1 MSDAGN
7 CGCCAG
13 IGTETPTG
21 VTNDAGLPAVVY
33 RIGTQPAFKASL
45 LARLS
50 STDYPALA
58 PLTARTDDD
67 WTIALLDAFSC
78 AADVITFYQER
89 IINESFLRTA
99 TELRS
104 VTALAQLIGYR
115 PAPGVAAST
124 ALAFTLDTSPGQPA
138 LAAQPVTI
146 PTGTRVQSVP
156 DANQSPQ
163 NFETVEDIT
172 ARVEWNALAAQ
183 VAQWP
188 AVQAGG
194 TDLYVAGTGLQIQP
208 GDVIALVGGDRY
220 LSTTN
225 TGLSDVRW
233 LDRVEEDSTRGL
245 TRLVWSDALDGGWS
259 TPPALALHVYV
270 FRQRGALF
278 GQAAP
283 NPNLLYTAT
292 NQQLF
297 NGSPPNAAWPGYAVS
312 TGGPVDLDALYA
324 KAVNQS
330 WFVLAYP
337 RLYYGGIPVDL
348 LESLGPAIVA
358 ATADVASTLKTIS
371 DNMTS
376 PALLGALSSSA
387 LSDLDS
393 AIAPV
398 LNTANFS
405 RLITA
410 AQPVSAASLKT
421 LSLNTTTLANTA
433 ATVFPG
439 ITEPVTKTTPPIH
452 VGSLFHYKRWY
463 TLYRVQMASQVS
475 RADFGLSAK
484 ITRLAPED
492 PTNVQL
498 FPLSTTIAHL
508 QSDELTPCARPLY
521 YPVYGATLTLG
532 SSQAGLVPG
541 RPLAITGKR
550 QRVALPRD
558 VSKISFASGTARTL
572 VGGESFVMLAPPAQR
587 SASGQWQ
594 LLTPDALPGT
604 GVSAT
609 WQWTLQ
615 DDDGSTIRLTAPA
628 GALLLIAPLASDP
641 VLSEVARLDDGAD
654 AVTATATTTTL
665 RFQSSLANCYDRLS
679 FAINANVADATHG
692 ETVTEIAGSGNAALA
707 NQRFTLRQAP
717 LTYVSSA
724 SAAQGAQST
733 LQVRVNDLLWQ
744 EVPALYAQAGSA
756 HVYSLSEDAT
766 AVTTIQF
773 GDGVEGARVPGGQ
786 NNVRLQY
793 RKGLGTAGNLRSGQL
808 TSLITRPL
816 GVRAVTNAN
825 ASTGGQDPESIDSAR
840 INAPLPILTLDRVV
854 SVDDYANFASAF
866 AGIAKASALW
876 IAGGRARGMY
886 LSVAGANGGAIASGS
901 DTQAN
906 LAASL
911 ASHGDP
917 LIPVSVMS
925 YASATFTLKLAIKCT
940 PDADPA
946 QVPLDVIAA
955 LRAAYAFDA
964 RNFGQAVTLDEVYAV
979 IQGVGGVLAADIQ
992 QLYRIDTGPLAPQP
1006 SAQLVAA
1013 ISALQPDGSVNPA
1026 ELLTLDPGAI
1036 DAGVMT

>member
-50 STDYPALA
+50 SSDYPTLA

-67 WTIALLDAFSC
+67 WTIALLDAASC

-156 DANQSPQ
+156 DPNQSPQ

-188 AVQAGG
+188 AAQAGA

-233 LDRVEEDSTRGL
+233 LDRVEEDGTRGL
-245 TRLVWSDALDGGWS
+245 TRLVWSDALAGGWS
-259 TPPALALHVYV
+259 TPPALAMHVYV

-283 NPNLLYTAT
+283 NPNLLYTTT
-292 NQQLF
+292 NQKLF
-297 NGSPPNAAWPGYAVS
+297 NGSPPDTSWPGYAVS
-312 TGGPVDLDALYA
+312 SGGPVDLDALYA

-330 WFVLAYP
+330 WFVLSYP
-337 RLYYGGIPVDL
+337 RLYYGGFPVDV
-348 LESLGPAIVA
+348 LGSIGSAIA
-358 ATADVASTLKTIS
+358 AAADVATTLKTLADS
-371 DNMTS
+371 NTS
-376 PALLGALSSSA
+376 PALLGTLSPGA

-405 RLITA
+405 ELVTA
-410 AQPVSAASLKT
+410 GKPVSATTFKAL
-421 LSLNTTTLANTA
+421 LNATALGNAA

-439 ITEPVTKTTPPIH
+439 ITEPVTKTTPPVSI
-452 VGSLFHYKRWY
+452 GLSFHYERWY

-475 RADFGLSAK
+475 RADFGLSAR

-492 PTNVQL
+492 PTNVEL

-508 QSDELTPCARPLY
+508 QSDELTPCPRPLY
-521 YPVYGATLTLG
+521 YPVYGTTLTLG
-532 SSQAGLVPG
+532 SSQAGLTPG

-558 VSKISFASGTARTL
+558 VSTISFASGTARTL
-572 VGGESFVMLAPPAQR
+572 AGGESFVMLAPPAQR
-587 SASGQWQ
+587 SASGQWP

-609 WQWTLQ
+609 WRWTLQ
-615 DDDGSTIRLTAPA
+615 DDDGSTIQLTAPA
-628 GALLLIAPLASDP
+628 GALRLIAPLTTDP
-641 VLSEVARLDDGAD
+641 VLSEIALLDDGAD

-679 FAINANVADATHG
+679 FAINANVANATHG

-707 NQRFTLRQAP
+707 NQSFTLRQAP

-744 EVPALYAQAGSA
+744 EVPTLYAQAGTA
-756 HVYSLSEDAT
+756 HAYSLSQDAT

-773 GDGVEGARVPGGQ
+773 GDGIEGARVPGGQ

-793 RKGLGTAGNLRSGQL
+793 RKGLGVAGNLRTGQL

-825 ASTGGQDPESIDSAR
+825 PSTGGQDPESIDSAR
-840 INAPLPILTLDRVV
+840 LNAPLPILTLERVV
-854 SVDDYANFASAF
+854 SVDDYANYARAF

-876 IAGGRARGMY
+876 IASGRARGMY
-886 LSVAGANGGAIASGS
+886 LSVAGANGSAIPAGS
-901 DTQAN
+901 NTQAN
-906 LAASL
+906 LVASL

-925 YASATFTLKLAIKCT
+925 YASATFTLKLAIKCQ

-946 QVPLDVIAA
+946 QVPLDVVAA
-955 LRAAYAFDA
+955 LRAAYAFDT
-964 RNFGQAVTLDEVYAV
+964 RDFGQAVTLDEVYAV
-979 IQGVGGVLAADIQ
+979 IQGVDGVLAADIQ
-992 QLYRIDTGPLAPQP
+992 QLYRLDTGPLAPQP
-1006 SAQLVAA
+1006 SAQLAAAVA
-1013 ISALQPDGSVNPA
+1013 ALQPDGSVNSA

>member
-7 CGCCAG
+7 CGGCAG
-13 IGTETPTG
+13 IGTETPAG

-50 STDYPALA
+50 SHDYPALA
-58 PLTARTDDD
+58 PLTARADDD
-67 WTIALLDAFSC
+67 WTIGLLDAFSC

-124 ALAFTLDTSPGQPA
+124 AFAFTLDTSPGQPA

-146 PTGTRVQSVP
+146 PAGTRVQSVP
-156 DANQSPQ
+156 DPNQSPQ

-172 ARVEWNALAAQ
+172 ALVEWNALAAQ

-194 TDLYVAGTGLQIQP
+194 TDLFVAGTGLQIQP

-220 LSTTN
+220 LSTAN
-225 TGLSDVRW
+225 AGLSDVRW

-245 TRLVWSDALDGGWS
+245 TRLVWSDALADGWS
-259 TPPALALHVYV
+259 TPPASALHVYV

-292 NQQLF
+292 NQLLF
-297 NGSPPNAAWPGYAVS
+297 SGTPPDVTWPGYAVS
-312 TGGPVDLDALYA
+312 TSGPVDLDALYP

-337 RLYYGGIPVDL
+337 RLYYGIIPVDVFPA
-348 LESLGPAIVA
+348 LGAAIA
-358 ATADVASTLKTIS
+358 AAADVAAALKTLADSNI
-371 DNMTS
+371 S
-376 PALLGALSSSA
+376 PARLGTLSSGA
-387 LSDLDS
+387 LSDLNS

-398 LNTANFS
+398 VNTANFS
-405 RLITA
+405 KLVTA
-410 AQPVSAASLKT
+410 AQPASADDFKALA
-421 LSLNTTTLANTA
+421 LNTALSSAA

-439 ITEPVTKTTPPIH
+439 IAEPVAKTAPAISTGLH
-452 VGSLFHYKRWY
+452 FHYERWY

-492 PTNVQL
+492 PTNVEL

-532 SSQAGLVPG
+532 SSEARLTPG
-541 RPLAITGKR
+541 RPLAVTGKR

-558 VSKISFASGTARTL
+558 VSKIYFASGATRPLA
-572 VGGESFVMLAPPAQR
+572 GGESFVMLAPTAQQ
-587 SASGQWQ
+587 SPSGQWQ
-594 LLTPDALPGT
+594 PLTCAALPGA
-604 GVSAT
+604 GVNAT
-609 WQWTLQ
+609 WRWTLQ
-615 DDDGSTIRLTAPA
+615 DDDGSTIQLTAPA
-628 GALLLIAPLASDP
+628 GALLLIAPLAADP
-641 VLSEVARLDDGAD
+641 VLSEIALLDDGAD
-654 AVTATATTTTL
+654 AVSTTATTTTL
-665 RFQSSLANCYDRLS
+665 RFQGALANCYDRLS
-679 FAINANVADATHG
+679 FAINANVANATHG
-692 ETVTEIAGSGNAALA
+692 ETVSEIAGSGNAAIA
-707 NQRFTLRQAP
+707 NQSFTLHQAP

-744 EVPALYAQAGSA
+744 EAPSLYAQTGNA
-756 HVYSLSEDAT
+756 HVYSLSQDAT

-773 GDGVEGARVPGGQ
+773 GDGIEGARVPGGQ

-825 ASTGGQDPESIDSAR
+825 ASTGGQDPESIGSAR
-840 INAPLPILTLDRVV
+840 LNAPLPVLTLDRVV
-854 SVDDYANFASAF
+854 SVDDYANYASAF
-866 AGIAKASALW
+866 AGIAKAGALW
-876 IAGGRARGMY
+876 IAAGRARGMY
-886 LSVAGANGGAIASGS
+886 LTVAGANGSAIPAGS

-925 YASATFTLKLAIKCT
+925 YAGATFTLKLALKCT

-955 LRAAYAFDA
+955 LRAAYAFGTRD
-964 RNFGQAVTLDEVYAV
+964 FGQAVTLDEVYAV
-979 IQGVGGVLAADIQ
+979 IQGVDGVLAADVQ
-992 QLYRIDTGPLAPQP
+992 QLYRLDTGPLAPQP
-1006 SAQLVAA
+1006 SPQLPAA
-1013 ISALQPDGSVNPA
+1013 VSALQPDGSVNPA